1 MDQTFRPGKAVRS
14 RRSASDALFGS
25 LGIWGC
31 LRIFCAKKRLVLR
44 WVFLLP
50 VLIKLPVIHL
60 FFLKSRKY
68 PIACV
73 IAGLCQQYQLNRKTS
88 PALAGNRYLAARSAA
103 WRRTNP
109 CPSACAS
116 VTAVLRSTKAGVQT
130 PATPLNV
137 DIDADSEPLYV
148 IGPRGN
154 TFSGPNRQRLE
165 AEFAAI
171 LHAFLAESCTDYRQI
186 QDQRRFANVN
196 LEHPGL
202 SKFACAIPPQPGCG
216 VLNPSR
222 ESIND
227 D

>member
-130 PATPLNV
+130 PATPSSCAS
-137 DIDADSEPLYV
+137 I
-148 IGPRGN
+148 
-154 TFSGPNRQRLE
+154 
-165 AEFAAI
+165 AAAPI
-171 LHAFLAESCTDYRQI
+171 RSTKAGVQTPAT
-186 QDQRRFANVN
+186 
-196 LEHPGL
+196 LEHSCLLVASVQFRSTKAGVQTPATPHGTGL
-202 SKFACAIPPQPGCG
+202 SLSIGISA
-216 VLNPSR
+216 LNEGRSAN
-222 ESIND
+222 SGD
-227 D
+227 TFC